1 MDLQAIYALF
11 LSIIAGMATLVG
23 AIIVI
28 FTQTENKKFISVEG
42 HTCKR
47 GAVYAE
53 TECTAPTR
61 VVTST
66 VCVEGGGVV
75 PVKTNGAI
83 PKELMF
89 ECVKLI
95 NASCVSAD
103 APIGTVV
110 IADLLGTGIDVIT
123 TRNAKV

>member
-1 MDLQAIYALF
+1 MVREL
-11 LSIIAGMATLVG
+11 TC
-23 AIIVI
+23 IVCPKGC
-28 FTQTENKKFISVEG
+28 QLRAELDENKNVISVTG
-42 HTCKR
+42 FTCKR
-47 GAVYAE
+47 GEVYAR

-66 VCVEGGGVV
+66 AAVEGGGVV

-95 NASCVSAD
+95 NAACVKAD

-110 IADLLGTGIDVIT
+110 ISNLLGTGIDVVT
-123 TRNAKV
+123 TRNAKL

>member
-1 MDLQAIYALF
+1 MIREL
-11 LSIIAGMATLVG
+11 TC
-23 AIIVI
+23 IVCPKGC
-28 FTQTENKKFISVEG
+28 QLKVELDDNKKVLSVEG

-47 GAVYAE
+47 GEVYAFN
-53 TECTAPTR
+53 ECTAPTR

-66 VCVEGGGVV
+66 APIAGGGVV

-95 NASCVSAD
+95 NEVRVAPD
-103 APIGTVV
+103 APIGTVI
-110 IADLLGTGIDVIT
+110 IANVLDTGIDVVT
-123 TRNAKV
+123 TRNAKA